1 MGFWTE
7 VPSYHQDSV
16 ALFIYWWLLTESP
29 SIKAALDELFDHGRP
44 TKVELAVLVDRGGR
58 RLPLAADYVGLSVA
72 PSAAEKVVVHLD
84 PASPRRDT
92 IRLLPAG
99 SAARSAAL

>member
-1 MGFWTE
+1 MLYARYE
-7 VPSYHQDSV
+7 QNQL
-16 ALFIYWWLLTESP
+16 LFNMRFKGQT
-29 SIKAALDELFDHGRP
+29 
-44 TKVELAVLVDRGGR
+44 
-58 RLPLAADYVGLSVA
+58 
-72 PSAAEKVVVHLD
+72 AAEKVVVHLD